1 MMPQIPPSGIT
12 DNGDGTTTW
21 YLRHMD
27 DNRVLGSW
35 TGESLMGEVSVY
47 DADDQ
52 FIGIAVDYEAA
63 KDLLRAIDAD
73 ADR

>member
-1 MMPQIPPSGIT
+1 MMTEIPPSGIT

-27 DNRVLGSW
+27 DNRILGYW

-47 DADDQ
+47 DADGE
-52 FIGIAVDYEAA
+52 FVGIAVDYRAA
-63 KDLLRAIDAD
+63 KDMLIALDAD
-73 ADR
+73 NRQ